1 MKNEAE
7 YLIILQKV
15 CEKLNRPVDNEPS
28 AGNAGVSGKQ
38 VRTCPASER
47 GKEKKQQVGPALRL
61 LAGRQTV

>member
-47 GKEKKQQVGPALRL
+47 G
-61 LAGRQTV
+61 